1 MVFFHSGHTASMA
14 LLPEVNGQKR
24 VVLLGG
30 IEKNRQVIQGGS
42 HYRQVLNG
50 NDLVIFFL
58 YTCMTHP
65 VIFLPQTTESPSDT
79 VAVLN
84 PDSMTVDNSKDSNG
98 NISTIVLNPR
108 YRYSFTYSTSSLGFI
123 LYIRAALFPPK
134 GHQQ

>member
-30 IEKNRQVIQGGS
+30 IEKNRQVIQAGS
-42 HYRQVLNG
+42 HYRQVLSG

-84 PDSMTVDNSKDSNG
+84 PDSLTWTIRKTTTV
-98 NISTIVLNPR
+98 
-108 YRYSFTYSTSSLGFI
+108 TYLP
-123 LYIRAALFPPK
+123 LF
-134 GHQQ
+134 